1 MDFSIINQFCDM
13 GIKELY
19 DWIENQ
25 TYLGKELEA
34 FKKGKEMID
43 KLSEFSVD
51 DSLNRV
57 MIGLIAYT
65 IYKTRGGKND

>member
-13 GIKELY
+13 SIKELY
-19 DWIENQ
+19 DWIENK

-34 FKKGKEMID
+34 FKKGKD
-43 KLSEFSVD
+43 
-51 DSLNRV
+51 RV

>member
-1 MDFSIINQFCDM
+1 MNFSIINQFCDM
-13 GIKELY
+13 SMKELY

-25 TYLGKELEA
+25 TYLGKELET

-51 DSLNRV
+51 DSPNRV

-65 IYKTRGGKND
+65 IYKARGGKND